1 MFLQEVEQPPAPAA
15 PGLGPGPAL
24 DGDVD
29 AVFPALFA
37 DLAGPVY
44 TVGLRLCGRQEAEDV
59 AQEAFVRA
67 YRALRDYPA
76 DRRRSIRLR
85 PWVLT
90 IALNVA
96 RNRLRAAARDVAL
109 DGAALHAAEREE
121 RPATAPP
128 EVAAERAE
136 LRTRLARALGRLPA
150 PAREAVVLR
159 HVVGCPV
166 AEVAE
171 ILGRPAGTVKAQV
184 WRGLAALRED
194 LEAEDRMWRDE

>member
-1 MFLQEVEQPPAPAA
+1 MELPSAA
-15 PGLGPGPAL
+15 AL
-24 DGDVD
+24 ASDVD
-29 AVFPALFA
+29 GAFPALVA
-37 DLAGPVY
+37 ALAQPVY
-44 TVGLRLCGRQEAEDV
+44 TVGLRMCGPQDAEDV

-67 YRALRDYPA
+67 YRALQHYPPE
-76 DRRRSIRLR
+76 RRRVLQVR

-96 RNRLRAAARDVAL
+96 RNRLRSNCRDVPLDGTDAAASGSAR
-109 DGAALHAAEREE
+109 AAAPEAGGVDRET
-121 RPATAPP
+121 PSPGP

-136 LRTRLARALGRLPA
+136 LRARLITALRRLPI

-159 HVVGCPV
+159 HIVGCPV

-194 LEAEDRMWRDE
+194 LEADRQLWEER